1 MMGDWVP
8 FKMRPFILSLSLSVC
23 IGLYNNNRQVAVKN
37 LKTGTMSISAF
48 LAEANLMKTLQHPR
62 LVRLFAV
69 VTQEPI
75 YIITEYMENGET
87 LTHSCEQERGDF
99 NGMTKPLC
107 LVLNDS
113 SLSPA

>member
-1 MMGDWVP
+1 
-8 FKMRPFILSLSLSVC
+8 
-23 IGLYNNNRQVAVKN
+23 
-37 LKTGTMSISAF
+37 
-48 LAEANLMKTLQHPR
+48 MKTLQHPR

-113 SLSPA
+113 SLSPARTSFTKHRHIHGVNFHLNFRVSRSNRSEYQDREHCLSFVCVC